1 MKCKEETNE
10 LTVSECCQNAKS
22 YKLKT
27 DLACIGVSEFVNELT
42 HGCACSLK
50 QELLNLYSY

>member
-1 MKCKEETNE
+1 M
-10 LTVSECCQNAKS
+10 QKS

-27 DLACIGVSEFVNELT
+27 DLACVGVSGFVNELT